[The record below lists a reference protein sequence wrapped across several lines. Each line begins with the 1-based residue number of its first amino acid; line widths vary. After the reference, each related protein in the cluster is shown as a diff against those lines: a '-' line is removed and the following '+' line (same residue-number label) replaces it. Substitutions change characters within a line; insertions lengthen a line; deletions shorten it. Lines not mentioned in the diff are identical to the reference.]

1 LRAEIEYAL
10 KRLDRQDRVVAIIA
24 AEDAHKCK
32 PDPAGYLQALD
43 ALRSYLQAKSR
54 SSSMPGLDL
63 RAHECLVVEDSL
75 AGIISAKGAGM
86 QAAGISHTYSAAQ
99 LRQSG
104 ADVVIH
110 GLDTLTPD
118 WIEQQFAHDPNAM

>member
-1 LRAEIEYAL
+1 
-10 KRLDRQDRVVAIIA
+10 
-24 AEDAHKCK
+24 
-32 PDPAGYLQALD
+32 
-43 ALRSYLQAKSR
+43 
-54 SSSMPGLDL
+54 MPGLDL